1 MDLFQVLLNIYD
13 YQDDQTIYVIEPWL
27 LESTAIVLKEPPEGL
42 IQVKHN
48 NSVFEYF
55 LEVFVV
61 KEILKNLEQQNLCL
75 RDQCL
80 HIIEYAIYDA

>member
-13 YQDDQTIYVIEPWL
+13 YQDDQTIYVIEPGR

-48 NSVFEYF
+48 SSIFEYF

-61 KEILKNLEQQNLCL
+61 KK
-75 RDQCL
+75 
-80 HIIEYAIYDA
+80 Y

>member
-42 IQVKHN
+42 IQ
-48 NSVFEYF
+48 E
-55 LEVFVV
+55 
-61 KEILKNLEQQNLCL
+61 
-75 RDQCL
+75 
-80 HIIEYAIYDA
+80 A